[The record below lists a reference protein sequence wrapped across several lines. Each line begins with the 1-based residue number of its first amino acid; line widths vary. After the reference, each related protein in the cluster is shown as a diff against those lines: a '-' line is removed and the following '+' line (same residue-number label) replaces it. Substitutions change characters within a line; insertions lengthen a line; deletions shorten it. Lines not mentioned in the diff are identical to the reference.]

1 MAQRLK
7 SITLRGFKTIK
18 ELKDFQP
25 GPVTVLIG
33 PNGAGKSN
41 FISFFRLLS
50 WALVPPGQLQEH
62 VAKLGGASAILHDGP
77 QRTRDI
83 EAQLV
88 LATEND
94 PIYPILGRPSE
105 QAEYSFRLGYAAGDT
120 LIYTEEKYRSLQDG
134 GQLEAPWTI
143 FTAGHREPELIKA
156 AEGGATVPST
166 IPSTTKGFVRRVA
179 ERGRAEETA
188 KTILALLQKLVVHQ
202 FHDTSEGSRIRQK
215 WSIEDGRSLKEDGG
229 NLAPFLYRL
238 QQQYSM
244 YYARILETIRLILP
258 FFAEFELKPEFGK
271 LLLAWRERGTDR
283 VFTASQAAD
292 GMLRIMALVALLQQ
306 PEFDLPDVV
315 LLDEPELGL
324 HPYAIEVLA
333 GLIRSASQHAQVIL
347 ATQSVSLVDRFTPED
362 IVVVNRTARE
372 STFDRH
378 TEAELHA
385 WLEEYT
391 LSELWEKNVI
401 GGRPS

>member
-18 ELKDFQP
+18 ELEDFQP

-33 PNGAGKSN
+33 PNGSGKSN

-77 QRTRDI
+77 ERTRDI
-83 EAQLV
+83 EAHLV
-88 LATEND
+88 LSTE
-94 PIYPILGRPSE
+94 LGE
-105 QAEYSFRLGYAAGDT
+105 YEYSFRLAYAAGDT
-120 LIYTEEKYRSLQDG
+120 LIYTEEKFCFSSFGRLARPEEYVLG
-134 GQLEAPWTI
+134 V
-143 FTAGHREPELIKA
+143 GHREPELIKR
-156 AEGGATVPST
+156 AEGGNPIAIT
-166 IPSTTKGFVRRVA
+166 IT
-179 ERGRAEETA
+179 
-188 KTILALLQKLVVHQ
+188 ALLQRVLVHQ

-215 WSIEDGRSLKEDGG
+215 WSTEDGRGLKEDGG
-229 NLAPFLYRL
+229 NLAALLYRL
-238 QQQYSM
+238 QQQYPK

-271 LLLAWRERGTDR
+271 VLLAWRERGTDR

-306 PEFDLPDVV
+306 PESDLPDVV
-315 LLDEPELGL
+315 ILDEPELGL

-372 STFDRH
+372 STFHRH

>member
-1 MAQRLK
+1 MARLK
-7 SITLRGFKTIK
+7 SITLRGFKTFR
-18 ELKDFQP
+18 ELADFQP
-25 GPVTVLIG
+25 GPITVLIG

-41 FISFFRLLS
+41 FISFFRMLS

-77 QRTRDI
+77 ERTHDI
-83 EAQLV
+83 EAHLV
-88 LATEND
+88 LTTDAGEND
-94 PIYPILGRPSE
+94 YF
-105 QAEYSFRLGYAAGDT
+105 FRLAYAAGDI
-120 LIYTEEKYRSLQDG
+120 LVYTEEKFRFSNFKYPPNPPWNILG
-134 GQLEAPWTI
+134 VGQK
-143 FTAGHREPELIKA
+143 EPELIKS
-156 AEGGATVPST
+156 AEGGHPTAST
-166 IPSTTKGFVRRVA
+166 ILT
-179 ERGRAEETA
+179 
-188 KTILALLQKLVVHQ
+188 LLRKLVVHQ
-202 FHDTSEGSRIRQK
+202 FHDTSQTSRIRQK
-215 WSIEDGRSLKEDGG
+215 WSIDDGRWLKEDAG

-238 QQQYSM
+238 QQQYPK

-271 LLLAWRERGTDR
+271 VLLAWRERGTDR
-283 VFTASQAAD
+283 VFTSSQAAD

-306 PEFDLPDVV
+306 PEFDLTDVV

-333 GLIRSASQHAQVIL
+333 GLIRSASKHAQVIL

-362 IVVVNRTARE
+362 IVVVNRTGRE
-372 STFDRH
+372 STLQRH
-378 TEAELHA
+378 TEAELET
-385 WLEEYT
+385 WLEDYT

>member
-18 ELKDFQP
+18 DLEDFQP
-25 GPVTVLIG
+25 GPITVLIG

-77 QRTRDI
+77 ERTRDI
-83 EAQLV
+83 EAHLV
-88 LATEND
+88 LTTDAGTND
-94 PIYPILGRPSE
+94 
-105 QAEYSFRLGYAAGDT
+105 YSFRLAYAASDT
-120 LIYTEEKYRSLQDG
+120 LIYTEENYRFPGTGRSTL
-134 GQLEAPWTI
+134 APWKVLG
-143 FTAGHREPELIKA
+143 AGHREPELIKA
-156 AEGGATVPST
+156 AEGGD
-166 IPSTTKGFVRRVA
+166 K
-179 ERGRAEETA
+179 TA
-188 KTILALLQKLVVHQ
+188 KTVLALLRRLIVHQ

-215 WSIEDGRSLKEDGG
+215 WSVDDSRWLKEDAG

-238 QQQYSM
+238 RQRYPK
-244 YYARILETIRLILP
+244 YYARIVETIRLVLP
-258 FFAEFELKPEFGK
+258 FFADFELKPEFGK
-271 LLLAWRERGTDR
+271 VLLAWREKGSDR

-306 PEFDLPDVV
+306 PEVDLPDVV
-315 LLDEPELGL
+315 ILDEPELGL

-333 GLIRSASQHAQVIL
+333 GLVRAASQHVQVIL
-347 ATQSVSLVDRFTPED
+347 ATQSVSLIDRFAPED
-362 IVVVNRTARE
+362 IVVVDRDGRE
-372 STFDRH
+372 SKFRRY
-378 TEAELHA
+378 TEAELHS
-385 WLEEYT
+385 WLQEYT

-401 GGRPS
+401 GGRPSA

>member
-7 SITLRGFKTIK
+7 SITLRGFKTIR

-25 GPVTVLIG
+25 RAITVLIG

-77 QRTRDI
+77 ERTRDI
-83 EAQLV
+83 EAHLV
-88 LATEND
+88 LSTDVGEND
-94 PIYPILGRPSE
+94 
-105 QAEYSFRLGYAAGDT
+105 YSFRLAYAAGDT
-120 LIYTEEKYRSLQDG
+120 FVYTEEKFRFSKFGWPPYPQ
-134 GQLEAPWTI
+134 WTI
-143 FTAGHREPELIKA
+143 LGVGHREPELIKSS
-156 AEGGATVPST
+156 EGGNPIANT
-166 IPSTTKGFVRRVA
+166 ITT
-179 ERGRAEETA
+179 
-188 KTILALLQKLVVHQ
+188 LLQRVIVHQ

-215 WSIEDGRSLKEDGG
+215 WSIEEGRWLKEDAG

-238 QQQYSM
+238 REQYPN

-271 LLLAWRERGTDR
+271 VLLAWRERGTDR

-306 PEFDLPDVV
+306 PESDLPDVV
-315 LLDEPELGL
+315 ILDEPELGL

-372 STFDRH
+372 STLQRY

-391 LSELWEKNVI
+391 FSELWEKNVI

>member
-7 SITLRGFKTIK
+7 SITLRGFKTIR

-62 VAKLGGASAILHDGP
+62 VAKLGGASSILHDGP
-77 QRTRDI
+77 ERTRDI
-83 EAQLV
+83 EAHLV
-88 LATEND
+88 LTTEAGEND
-94 PIYPILGRPSE
+94 
-105 QAEYSFRLGYAAGDT
+105 YSFRLAYAAGDT
-120 LIYTEEKYRSLQDG
+120 FIYTEEKFRYSKSG
-134 GQLEAPWTI
+134 WPTKAEWKIPG
-143 FTAGHREPELIKA
+143 AGHREPELIKA
-156 AEGGATVPST
+156 AEGGD
-166 IPSTTKGFVRRVA
+166 K
-179 ERGRAEETA
+179 TA
-188 KTILALLQKLVVHQ
+188 GTILTLLRRLIVHQ
-202 FHDTSEGSRIRQK
+202 FHDTSEASRIRQK
-215 WSIEDGRSLKEDGG
+215 WSIDEGRWLKEDAG

-238 QQQYSM
+238 QQQYPK

-283 VFTASQAAD
+283 IFTASQAAD

-315 LLDEPELGL
+315 ILDEPELGL

-362 IVVVNRTARE
+362 IVVVNRTTRE
-372 STFDRH
+372 STFHRH

>member
-33 PNGAGKSN
+33 PNGSGKSN
-41 FISFFRLLS
+41 FLSFFRLLS

-62 VAKLGGASAILHDGP
+62 VAKSGGASAIVHDGP
-77 QRTRDI
+77 ERTREI
-83 EAQLV
+83 EVRLV
-88 LATEND
+88 LTKDAGEYDYLFRLAFAARDIFIYTTE
-94 PIYPILGRPSE
+94 
-105 QAEYSFRLGYAAGDT
+105 SFRYSGDLLWRTLGV
-120 LIYTEEKYRSLQDG
+120 
-134 GQLEAPWTI
+134 GQ
-143 FTAGHREPELIKA
+143 REPELIKS
-156 AEGGATVPST
+156 AEGGDAVAST
-166 IPSTTKGFVRRVA
+166 I
-179 ERGRAEETA
+179 
-188 KTILALLQKLVVHQ
+188 LDLLQRLIVHQ

-238 QQQYSM
+238 QQQYPR

-258 FFAEFELKPEFGK
+258 FFADFELKPEFGK

-315 LLDEPELGL
+315 ILDEPELGL

-372 STFDRH
+372 STFDRQ

>member
-1 MAQRLK
+1 MARLK
-7 SITLRGFKTIK
+7 SVTIRGFKTFR
-18 ELKDFQP
+18 ELAGFQP

-62 VAKLGGASAILHDGP
+62 VAKLGGASALLHDGP
-77 QRTRDI
+77 GRTREI
-83 EAQLV
+83 EADLV
-88 LATEND
+88 LASESGEN
-94 PIYPILGRPSE
+94 G
-105 QAEYSFRLGYAAGDT
+105 YSFRIAYAAADT
-120 LIYTEEKYRSLQDG
+120 FVYTEEKFRFCRFGWASNP
-134 GQLEAPWTI
+134 PWKLLG
-143 FTAGHREPELIKA
+143 AGHREPELIKS
-156 AEGGATVPST
+156 AEGGDKTAST
-166 IPSTTKGFVRRVA
+166 ILGLLRRL
-179 ERGRAEETA
+179 
-188 KTILALLQKLVVHQ
+188 IVHQ

-215 WSIEDGRSLKEDGG
+215 WTINEGRWLKEDAG

-238 QQQYSM
+238 QLQQPK
-244 YYARILETIRLILP
+244 YYARILETLRLILP
-258 FFAEFELKPEFGK
+258 FFAEFELKPEFDK
-271 LLLAWRERGTDR
+271 LLLAWRERGSDR

-315 LLDEPELGL
+315 ILDEPELGL

-347 ATQSVSLVDRFTPED
+347 ATQSVSLVDRFSVED
-362 IVVVNRTARE
+362 IVVVNRTGRE
-372 STFDRH
+372 STLQRY
-378 TEAELHA
+378 TESELHE
-385 WLEEYT
+385 WLEEYS

>member
-7 SITLRGFKTIK
+7 SITLRGFKTIR

-25 GPVTVLIG
+25 RAITVLIG

-77 QRTRDI
+77 ERTRDI
-83 EAQLV
+83 EAHLV
-88 LATEND
+88 LSTDVGEND
-94 PIYPILGRPSE
+94 
-105 QAEYSFRLGYAAGDT
+105 YSFRLAYAAGDT
-120 LIYTEEKYRSLQDG
+120 FVYTEEKFRFSKFGWPPYPQ
-134 GQLEAPWTI
+134 WTI
-143 FTAGHREPELIKA
+143 LGVGHREPELIKSS
-156 AEGGATVPST
+156 EGGNPIANT
-166 IPSTTKGFVRRVA
+166 ITT
-179 ERGRAEETA
+179 
-188 KTILALLQKLVVHQ
+188 LLQRVIVHQ
-202 FHDTSEGSRIRQK
+202 FHDTSERSRIRQK
-215 WSIEDGRSLKEDGG
+215 WSIEEGRWLKEDAG

-238 QQQYSM
+238 REQYPE

-271 LLLAWRERGTDR
+271 VLLAWRERGTDR

-292 GMLRIMALVALLQQ
+292 GMLRIMALVALLEQ
-306 PEFDLPDVV
+306 PESDLPDVV
-315 LLDEPELGL
+315 ILDEPELGL

-372 STFDRH
+372 STLQRY

-391 LSELWEKNVI
+391 FSELWEKNVI